1 MTNPTGEANR
11 GTLRLDFDRRLL
23 LQFRGSAI
31 TSDAGLLPYRELD
44 DAVGL
49 TDTAANTLADA
60 RTGKNIR
67 HLLGGLLRQSVF
79 GRLAGYE
86 DVNDADRLCRDPA
99 MRWVVGDRAITGSA
113 ASASQM
119 GRFETKWLSR
129 PENLAALADL
139 PGQWIDKVHTRRPPR
154 IVVLDMDSSESP
166 TYGEQEGGAY
176 NGHFGCTCYHPLF
189 VFNQLGDVERCAL
202 RSGNVHS
209 ADGWRAVLEPV
220 IARYRG
226 TVKRL
231 YFRGDAAFANPEIYE
246 FIEAEGVGYTIR
258 LPANSVLQNR
268 IGYLLKR
275 PVGRPPLEVRR
286 YYASFSYQAQSW
298 KKPRRVVAKVEWHP
312 GELYPRVGFIV
323 TNLARPAERVVA
335 FYNRRGTCEQYI
347 KEGKNAIKWTRLSCR
362 TFAANA
368 VRLQLHVLAY
378 NLGNFMRTL
387 AMLKAAEP
395 WSLTSLR
402 EKLIKIGAKVISH
415 GRYVTFHMWTAP
427 SSQGVLQCFDQIA
440 CVHMSGLFVRSHMN
454 AGQDGFRD
462 ESSKQMGDLIEGH
475 WNVRDFSRRGSIDLT
490 ICS

>member
-1 MTNPTGEANR
+1 MAGPTGEADR
-11 GTLRLDFDRRLL
+11 GALRFDFDRRLL

-49 TDTAANTLADA
+49 TETGADALADA
-60 RTGKNIR
+60 RTGKNGR
-67 HLLGGLLRQSVF
+67 HRLAGLLRQSIF

-139 PGQWIDKVHTRRPPR
+139 PGQWVDKVHTRRPPR

-166 TYGEQEGGAY
+166 THGDQEGSAY
-176 NGHFGCTCYHPLF
+176 NGHFGCSCYHPLF
-189 VFNQLGDVERCAL
+189 VFNQLGDLERCAL

-220 IARYRG
+220 VTRYRDI
-226 TVKRL
+226 VKRL
-231 YFRGDAAFANPEIYE
+231 YFRGDAAFANPEMYE
-246 FIEAEGVGYTIR
+246 FLEAEGMGYAIR
-258 LPANSVLQNR
+258 LPANRILQDK

-275 PVGRPPLEVRR
+275 PVGRPPHEVRR

-298 KKPRRVVAKVEWHP
+298 NRPRRVVAKVEWHP

-323 TNLARPAERVVA
+323 TNLARPAERAVA
-335 FYNRRGTCEQYI
+335 FYNQRGTAEQWI
-347 KEGKNAIKWTRLSCR
+347 KEGKGAIKWTRLSCR

-368 VRLQLHVLAY
+368 VRLQLHALAY

-387 AMLKAAEP
+387 AMPKTAEP

-402 EKLIKIGAKVISH
+402 EKLIKIGAKVVSH
-415 GRYVTFHMWTAP
+415 GRYVTFQMAEVAVSRQMLREILALITRLRAP
-427 SSQGVLQCFDQIA
+427 PA
-440 CVHMSGLFVRSHMN
+440 P
-454 AGQDGFRD
+454 A
-462 ESSKQMGDLIEGH
+462 
-475 WNVRDFSRRGSIDLT
+475 
-490 ICS
+490 